1 MPMNCCIMSICC
13 CWNCCCCC
21 CNCSCC
27 WCITWSKSGC
37 CCCYFL
43 LPDEVPF
50 PLFRHSF
57 VPFPLDTPWHLQ
69 LFFFFVFV
77 CPHRLLLFFF
87 LFLVWESLSI
97 AFILTFSALALWT
110 FSALSLPHLS
120 VGALS
125 SRAIKWCISSSYSL
139 GSAGD
144 IPDAL
149 SSALIFF
156 FMLVYQDVD
165 LVPDGPVVN
174 IKLGLAHL
182 LRISAIFLQV
192 SFHCGDPFLY
202 L

>member
-27 WCITWSKSGC
+27 WCITWSKSA
-37 CCCYFL
+37 CCCYYF
-43 LPDEVPF
+43 
-50 PLFRHSF
+50 SF
-57 VPFPLDTPWHLQ
+57 TRWSSFSLIS
-69 LFFFFVFV
+69 VFV
-77 CPHRLLLFFF
+77 CALSFRYSMTSTVVLLLRFRLSSPSSSFFC
-87 LFLVWESLSI
+87 LFLVWESVSI
-97 AFILTFSALALWT
+97 AFIFTSSALALWT

-120 VGALS
+120 VGAFS
-125 SRAIKWCISSSYSL
+125 SRAISWCISSSNSL

-156 FMLVYQDVD
+156 LMLVYQDVD
-165 LVPDGPVVN
+165 LVPDGPLVN
-174 IKLGLAHL
+174 IKLGIAHL

-192 SFHCGDPFLY
+192 SLHCGDLFLY